1 MMEKLFAIPTLH
13 EAELLIS
20 KSGFQPT
27 DDPDLFNLP
36 GAGWKLLIS
45 GIGIVPT
52 IYNLT
57 KHFSSNK
64 YQKVVHAG
72 IAGSY
77 FLPLQPGEVVQVTRD
92 TFADVGIDH
101 GGVFRWVFHE
111 GLWAP
116 DKSPFKSGW
125 MEVEEDKELKIECVS
140 SITVDLVTA
149 SPERKAKMIER
160 FNPQIESMEGAAVFY
175 VCKRESIPVMQI
187 RSISNFTGI
196 RDRKSWKIEEA
207 IESLTN
213 TLIKLI

>member
-1 MMEKLFAIPTLH
+1 MEKLFVIPTMN
-13 EAELLIS
+13 EADLLIN
-20 KSGFQPT
+20 KSGFQST
-27 DDPDLFNLP
+27 TEADFFELP
-36 GAGWKLLIS
+36 GSDWKILIS

-57 KHFSSNK
+57 RHFSSHR
-64 YQKVVHAG
+64 YEMVVHAG

-101 GGVFRWVFHE
+101 GGIFRWVFHE

-116 DKSPFKSGW
+116 DKEPFRAGW
-125 MEVEEDKELKIECVS
+125 LEVQENRNLKIESVS
-140 SITVDLVTA
+140 GITVDLVTA

-175 VCKRESIPVMQI
+175 VCKMEKIPVIQI

-213 TLIKLI
+213 TLVKFL